1 MSEFWDIYDE
11 NRNKTGRTA
20 QRGVYQFKDG
30 EYHIVVTAIILNM
43 KDEIL
48 LDKRAKNKIYGG
60 MWECCG
66 GSVLAGEK
74 SLDGMLR
81 EIKEELGITFKK
93 EEAHFLKEIKRK
105 KDRARLSDFK
115 DVWIFR
121 RDIKNEEI
129 SLPDGEATEFMWVNI
144 DKFIKMYEE
153 KEIVQSVN
161 FDKEDFEIALKI
173 LG

>member
-43 KDEIL
+43 KNEIL
-48 LDKRAKNKIYGG
+48 ISKRADFKRYGG
-60 MWECCG
+60 MWECNG
-66 GSVLAGEK
+66 GSVLAGET

-105 KDRARLSDFK
+105 KDSAKLSDFK
-115 DVWIFR
+115 DVWVFR

-129 SLPDGEATEFMWVNI
+129 SLPDGEATEFMWVTI
-144 DKFIKMYEE
+144 DEFIKMYNN
-153 KEIVQSVN
+153 KEIVPSVN
-161 FDKEDFEIALKI
+161 FDRKDFEKALKI